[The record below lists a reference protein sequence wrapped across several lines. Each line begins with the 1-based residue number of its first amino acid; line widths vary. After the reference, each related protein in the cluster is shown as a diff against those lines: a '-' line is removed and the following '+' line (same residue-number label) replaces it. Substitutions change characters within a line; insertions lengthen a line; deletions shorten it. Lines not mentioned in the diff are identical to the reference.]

1 MEQVT
6 NFELDMLRHQNKQL
20 MQLLENIQTK
30 QQSLIPS
37 KSQQTK
43 ESQDILQQSFKIQQ
57 LTKQVNSYQLQITS
71 LQSQNDML
79 LEKLQLCSNP
89 QQIYQQAQHASQLT
103 ENALQEQIIRLKI
116 RCEELQNSKKFEISQ
131 SIQQGWQV
139 IQNSLIN
146 SNDVNNESKTVIIEG
161 ETNRQNCEEEEQDK
175 ESYATQQTDDGQD
188 REQEEG
194 LSISLQKE
202 FQEPIQ
208 KQLSADMFVQEEP
221 QEDQEDFMF

>member
-1 MEQVT
+1 
-6 NFELDMLRHQNKQL
+6 
-20 MQLLENIQTK
+20 
-30 QQSLIPS
+30 
-37 KSQQTK
+37 
-43 ESQDILQQSFKIQQ
+43 
-57 LTKQVNSYQLQITS
+57 
-71 LQSQNDML
+71 ML